1 MQSKKVIHTF
11 FLSSLLMA
19 LLFFLLLYLYDPLK
33 LYHKPFNEK
42 YANRFHSNMREQAAG
57 VIKNWD
63 FDSIILGTSVL
74 ENSSADEASRKLGG
88 KFVNLSL
95 EGGNYFERQFV
106 LSYVLKKKRIAKVIY
121 SLDHLGVV
129 SREGHPTFPLEKWT
143 YLYDDNPFNDP
154 QIYLNSKYMKCLL
167 SFSGSEKCLGKETDL
182 DMPNAWFRDHEHAV
196 RFGGLDR
203 WFQASNN
210 FQIKEAFRI
219 IADTIQKIKE
229 GVVVS
234 FQNNDARVALSK
246 HYLDETVLSEVSQYP
261 DTEFILILPP
271 YSRIFFAIEAQY
283 DKPMFCVFKES
294 IRYLVA
300 MSERYPN
307 LKLYGWSDHDFPD
320 DIANYKDLF
329 HYSEKINSWM
339 FDAIKRKEGLL
350 TSENV
355 EVYLKKITKKAQDYN
370 LFELGKKIDNYLQSS
385 EKEESKSQ

>member
-11 FLSSLLMA
+11 FLSSFLMA
-19 LLFFLLLYLYDPLK
+19 LIFFLLLYLYDPLK

-57 VIKNWD
+57 VIRNWD

-74 ENSSADEASRKLGG
+74 ENSSANEASRKLGG

-106 LSYVLKKKRIAKVIY
+106 LSHVLKKKKIAKVIY

-154 QIYLNSKYMKCLL
+154 QIYLNNKYMKCLL
-167 SFSGSEKCLGKETDL
+167 SFSSSEKCLGKETDL
-182 DMPNAWFRDHEHAV
+182 DMPNAWFRDQEHAV

-210 FQIKEAFRI
+210 FQIKEVFKI
-219 IADTIQKIKE
+219 ISDTIRKIKE
-229 GVVVS
+229 GTIVN
-234 FQNNDARVALSK
+234 FRNNDERIEQSK
-246 HYLDETVLSEVSQYP
+246 RYLDETILSEVLHYS
-261 DTEFILILPP
+261 DTEFILVLPP

-283 DKPMFCVFKES
+283 DKPMFRVFKES
-294 IRYLVA
+294 IRYLVT
-300 MSERYPN
+300 MSGQYPN
-307 LKLYGWSDHDFPD
+307 LKLYGWGDHDFPD

-339 FDAIKRKEGLL
+339 LDAIEHKEGLL
-350 TSENV
+350 TSGNV
-355 EVYLKKITKKAQDYN
+355 EKYLERISEKGENYD
-370 LFELGKKIDNYLQSS
+370 LFELGEKIDNYLSSS
-385 EKEESKSQ
+385 EKTIKSE

>member
-74 ENSSADEASRKLGG
+74 ENSSANEASRKLGG
-88 KFVNLSL
+88 NFVNLSL
-95 EGGNYFERQFV
+95 EGGSYFERRFV
-106 LSYVLKKKRIAKVIY
+106 LSYSLKEKRIAKVIY
-121 SLDHLGVV
+121 SLDHLGIV
-129 SREGHPTFPLEKWT
+129 SRTGDPTFPLDKWT
-143 YLYDDNPFNDP
+143 YLYDENPLNDIK
-154 QIYLNSKYMKCLL
+154 IYLNNKYMKCLL
-167 SFSGSEKCLGKETDL
+167 SFSSSEKCLGRDSGL
-182 DMPNAWFRDHEHAV
+182 DMPNAWFKEPIHSA

-210 FQIKEAFRI
+210 LQVKEAFRMI
-219 IADTIQKIKE
+219 SDTIRKIKD
-229 GVVVS
+229 GVTVD
-234 FQNNDARVALSK
+234 FKNIDERVNQSK
-246 HYLDETVLSEVSQYP
+246 HYLDETILSEVSQYP
-261 DTEFILILPP
+261 NTEFILILPP

-283 DKPMFCVFKES
+283 DKPMFRVFKES
-294 IRYLVA
+294 IRYLAA